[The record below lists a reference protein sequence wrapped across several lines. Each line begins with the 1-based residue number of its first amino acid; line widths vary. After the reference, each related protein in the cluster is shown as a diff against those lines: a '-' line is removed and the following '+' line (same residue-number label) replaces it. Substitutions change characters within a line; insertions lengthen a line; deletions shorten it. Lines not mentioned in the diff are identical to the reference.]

1 MKKNFGSVVP
11 IVLCVLLFI
20 GVCRAD
26 ACMWFTLGATD
37 GSWIVARTMEFGVP
51 FKWQMVVAPRG
62 MQFSSPAPNDK
73 PGLAWKTKFGYV
85 GYYSTG
91 PEGAVSEGMNEKGL
105 TFGALWFEP
114 NTKYQDVAP
123 GEEDK
128 ALALTYFGPW
138 VLGNFES
145 VAEVK
150 SELEKIKV
158 FGEVVK
164 ELEMVPP
171 LHFAVTD
178 HSGKTIVIEYE
189 DGKANIYDAP
199 LGIMTNAP
207 NYKWQITNLR
217 QYLGLSTSL
226 NKNGILYTELSLIP
240 TGHGVGMT
248 GLPGDLTP
256 PSRFLKLALYLNSV
270 VKQPNPEKNLNLAQ
284 HIVNAF
290 DIPLGIIV
298 DKAADGRI
306 NGMERTDFAT
316 FKDVTNKVMYQRLY
330 DNMEITRVDLRKID
344 FGAEKFKYI
353 SLNRG
358 EQKYPD
364 ITDQAK

>member
-1 MKKNFGSVVP
+1 MKKSYRAICP
-11 IVLCVLLFI
+11 IVISILVTL
-20 GVCRAD
+20 GVVRSD

-51 FKWQMVVAPRG
+51 FKWQMVITPRG

-73 PGLAWKTKFGYV
+73 PGLAWKTKYGYV

-114 NTKYQDVAP
+114 NTKYQDISP
-123 GEEDK
+123 GEENK

-138 VLGNFES
+138 VLGNFEN
-145 VAEVK
+145 VDEVK
-150 SELEKIKV
+150 NEIDKIKV
-158 FGEVVK
+158 YGEIMK
-164 ELEMVPP
+164 ELDMVPP

-178 HSGKTIVIEYE
+178 PSGKTIVIEYE

-207 NYKWQITNLR
+207 DYKWQVTNLR
-217 QYLGLSTSL
+217 QYLGLSASL
-226 NKNGILYTELSLIP
+226 NKNGIFSELNFIP
-240 TGHGVGMT
+240 TGHGVGMI
-248 GLPGDLTP
+248 GLPGDITP
-256 PSRFLKLALYLNSV
+256 PSRFVKLALYLNSV
-270 VKQPNPEKNLNLAQ
+270 VKQPNAEKNLNLAQ

-290 DIPLGIIV
+290 DIPLGIVV
-298 DKAADGRI
+298 DKAADGKV
-306 NGMERTDFAT
+306 NSMERTDFAT
-316 FKDVTNKVMYQRLY
+316 FKDISNKVIYQRLY
-330 DNMEITRVDLRKID
+330 DNMEITKVDLKRID
-344 FGAEKFKYI
+344 FGGEKFKYI

-364 ITDQAK
+364 ITDHAK